1 MHSSIE
7 QDPTR
12 ILEADTK
19 QSGSSLCIALIS
31 SLHIKE
37 NMKKVRLINEC
48 LR

>member
-19 QSGSSLCIALIS
+19 QIGIKSVYCYTIVVCIWRI
-31 SLHIKE
+31 
-37 NMKKVRLINEC
+37 
-48 LR
+48 